1 MTWLVD
7 VIATR
12 LVLEGV
18 DTSEDMAGFPIA
30 VTRNAH
36 LLSNREEGVFTA
48 TARWVKKVH
57 HPISAVRT
65 EVTDPSSAAMMER
78 ASAHVSARGSARAP
92 WRPSAKRRSRPDGSA
107 AQRGGPRPTSR
118 PPRSQR

>member
-36 LLSNREEGVFTA
+36 LRNSRKAGVFTA
-48 TARWVKKVH
+48 TAR
-57 HPISAVRT
+57 
-65 EVTDPSSAAMMER
+65 
-78 ASAHVSARGSARAP
+78 
-92 WRPSAKRRSRPDGSA
+92 
-107 AQRGGPRPTSR
+107 
-118 PPRSQR
+118 

>member
-7 VIATR
+7 VNATR

-36 LLSNREEGVFTA
+36 LRNSREEGVFTA
-48 TARWVKKVH
+48 TAR
-57 HPISAVRT
+57 
-65 EVTDPSSAAMMER
+65 
-78 ASAHVSARGSARAP
+78 
-92 WRPSAKRRSRPDGSA
+92 
-107 AQRGGPRPTSR
+107 
-118 PPRSQR
+118 

>member
-18 DTSEDMAGFPIA
+18 DTSERMAGFPIA

-36 LLSNREEGVFTA
+36 LRNSREEGVFTA
-48 TARWVKKVH
+48 TAHWVTKCH
-57 HPISAVRT
+57 RPISAVRA

-78 ASAHVSARGSARAP
+78 ASTHVSAR
-92 WRPSAKRRSRPDGSA
+92 
-107 AQRGGPRPTSR
+107 
-118 PPRSQR
+118 